1 MNDFVNNKLLP
12 FFRLIRWANLMVIL
26 ITMYLLRHAVLI
38 PIYTNMGYVPAIDG
52 LTFSLLV
59 FSVIL
64 IAVAGY
70 IINDYFDIRIDRLN
84 KPDKVLLG
92 RFFHR
97 RKAILFHSVFNVLAT
112 LSGLYVAWKC
122 GSLRL
127 GLIFPMSAMLLWLYS
142 VRYKRVVLW
151 GNLAVALLS
160 ALVIGMVWLFEF
172 LALRSQPETFVALQG
187 SMALITKLF
196 AAYALFA
203 FMVSLIR
210 EVVKDA
216 EDIQGDAQ
224 AGCLTF
230 SVVHG
235 TAAARMLALYL
246 AIVTLFLLGAAI
258 WWLFNSVFIAVA
270 VYLIVTVALPLAF
283 LLFRIHA
290 AYSKSDF
297 GQLSFLLKLLMLAGI
312 FSMLPLAFLL

>member
-1 MNDFVNNKLLP
+1 MNDFLNNKLLP
-12 FFRLIRWANLMVIL
+12 FFRLIRWANLIVIL

-38 PIYTNMGYVPAIDG
+38 PIYSNVGYVPGIDN
-52 LTFSLLV
+52 LIFALLV
-59 FSVIL
+59 VSVIL
-64 IAVAGY
+64 IAAAGY

-97 RKAILFHSVFNVLAT
+97 RKAILLHSVFNVLAT
-112 LSGLYVAWKC
+112 FSGFYVAWKC

-216 EDIQGDAQ
+216 EDMQGDAQ

-230 SVVHG
+230 SVVYG
-235 TAAARMLALYL
+235 TAAARMLAMYL
-246 AIVTLFLLGAAI
+246 AIVTLFLLCAAI
-258 WWLFNSVFIAVA
+258 WWLFNSVFVAVA

>member
-1 MNDFVNNKLLP
+1 M
-12 FFRLIRWANLMVIL
+12 MIL

-38 PIYTNMGYVPAIDG
+38 PIYSNLGFEPAIDH
-52 LTFSLLV
+52 LSFSLLV
-59 FSVIL
+59 VSVIL
-64 IAVAGY
+64 IAAAGY
-70 IINDYFDIRIDRLN
+70 VINDYFDIRTDRLN
-84 KPDKVLLG
+84 KPGKVVIG

-97 RKAILFHSVFNVLAT
+97 RKAILLHTVFNVLAT
-112 LSGLYVAWKC
+112 LCGFYVAWKC

-142 VRYKRVVLW
+142 IKYKRMVLW

-172 LALRSQPETFVALQG
+172 MALTSQLETFVAVQG

-196 AAYALFA
+196 AGYAGFA
-203 FMVSLIR
+203 FFVSLIR
-210 EVVKDA
+210 EVLKDA

-224 AGCLTF
+224 AGCQTF

-235 TAAARMLALYL
+235 LPAARMLALYL
-246 AIVTLFLLGAAI
+246 TLVTLILLSIAI
-258 WWLFNSVFIAVA
+258 WWLLNMVFVAVA
-270 VYLIVTVALPLAF
+270 FYLIVIVALPLVF
-283 LLFRIHA
+283 LLFRIHT
-290 AYSKSDF
+290 SSTKRDF

-312 FSMLPLAFLL
+312 LSMLPMAFIL